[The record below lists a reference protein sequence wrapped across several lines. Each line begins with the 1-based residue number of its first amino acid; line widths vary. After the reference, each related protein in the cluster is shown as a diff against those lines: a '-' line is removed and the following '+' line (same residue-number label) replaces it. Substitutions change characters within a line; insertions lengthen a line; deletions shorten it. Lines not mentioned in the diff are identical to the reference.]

1 MITKPKPTPAATPAP
16 AATTSAPTPAQAPAP
31 APAVPQTPAQ
41 APVPV
46 VAPNAPAPA
55 APAASSASAETASA
69 ASDGSFV
76 VGSALETSV
85 NNMVEMGFPKEQVM
99 RALRAAFNNPD
110 RAVDYLF
117 NGIPESAVPRQQTGQ
132 APGTPSPSTGAAPP
146 LANTPAAP
154 ANPRNLCTSG
164 FSLPVPAAT
173 RCAFLLT
180 LALCFAT
187 VEAAAAAAAAPPPA
201 AAGATAGSGPSS
213 GSAELDAVIHL
224 PIFQQLKT
232 LVQQT
237 PDLLQPFLHQ
247 LGQSNP
253 DLFQIITRNQAAF
266 LRFLEDGTGLEFG
279 IEGDDDDLMGEGGE
293 GGEGEGGLQIPV
305 TEEEKAAIERL
316 CGMGFERE
324 LVVQAFFAC
333 DKNEELT
340 ANYLM
345 DHGFEDDF

>member
-1 MITKPKPTPAATPAP
+1 MA
-16 AATTSAPTPAQAPAP
+16 
-31 APAVPQTPAQ
+31 
-41 APVPV
+41 
-46 VAPNAPAPA
+46 
-55 APAASSASAETASA
+55 
-69 ASDGSFV
+69 GSL
-76 VGSALETSV
+76 SLLLSEPSV
-85 NNMVEMGFPKEQVM
+85 
-99 RALRAAFNNPD
+99 LT
-110 RAVDYLF
+110 
-117 NGIPESAVPRQQTGQ
+117 IPRSFT
-132 APGTPSPSTGAAPP
+132 
-146 LANTPAAP
+146 
-154 ANPRNLCTSG
+154 
-164 FSLPVPAAT
+164 
-173 RCAFLLT
+173 
-180 LALCFAT
+180 T
-187 VEAAAAAAAAPPPA
+187 VEAAAAAAAAPPA
-201 AAGATAGSGPSS
+201 AAGGAGAGSSSS

-253 DLFQIITRNQAAF
+253 DLFQIITRNQDAF

-279 IEGDDDDLMGEGGE
+279 VEGDDDDLMGQFGEGGGEGGE
-293 GGEGEGGLQIPV
+293 GGEGGVQIAV

-333 DKNEELT
+333 DKDEALT